1 MSTVANPHIPLST
14 PIPGGFTHGKLIRIH
29 GSTHHSPDRFDINLQ
44 CGPRMHH
51 DDIALHVNP
60 RFHQHTVVRNSLLS
74 GSWGPE
80 DTHQQHFPFHAGQSF
95 ELLLLADS
103 NHYKVAVNGHHFAE
117 FHFRMAPERVSH
129 LTINGDV
136 MISMVTFEGQSH
148 GAPGMVP
155 PGQLPPLG
163 LVAPAMPSPHL
174 TPVGP
179 VPGHMPH
186 PPMPAPGAPIGYP
199 QQYPSQYP
207 PGSQYGQ
214 QAYPQS
220 HQYPSAFP
228 GQPQPNSHAMGTGA
242 KAGLLG
248 GLGAAIGTAVM
259 GRSMLN
265 PLHGNRPSY
274 PSVSPFPGQPGP
286 LGTAGVGAGAGLLG
300 GLGGLMGAAAV
311 GKAILNPVSVNC
323 DYH

>member
-1 MSTVANPHIPLST
+1 MFISFGMFIYLFCQTS
-14 PIPGGFTHGKLIRIH
+14 K
-29 GSTHHSPDRFDINLQ
+29 Q
-44 CGPRMHH
+44 
-51 DDIALHVNP
+51 IAL
-60 RFHQHTVVRNSLLS
+60 FFGSSICLWLFKSQS
-74 GSWGPE
+74 G
-80 DTHQQHFPFHAGQSF
+80 
-95 ELLLLADS
+95 
-103 NHYKVAVNGHHFAE
+103 
-117 FHFRMAPERVSH
+117 
-129 LTINGDV
+129 
-136 MISMVTFEGQSH
+136 
-148 GAPGMVP
+148 
-155 PGQLPPLG
+155 
-163 LVAPAMPSPHL
+163 PSPSRWCL
-174 TPVGP
+174 LV
-179 VPGHMPH
+179 
-186 PPMPAPGAPIGYP
+186 IGTRVFFCFV
-199 QQYPSQYP
+199 Q
-207 PGSQYGQ
+207 QYGQ

-311 GKAILNPVSVNC
+311 GKAILNPKKAMKQQRKAQKKALKYGLPIAGAAGGAYLLHKGVKHASHGFHFGSSSSSSSSSSSEEEWRVRPCYIQYNNQISSIC
-323 DYH
+323 WGWAVILHYVLHSAFQYL